1 MAAHTP
7 HEIMGRNTALLQ
19 VTLDGDLCRLSGI
32 EAMARKSDKGA
43 LTMGNKMWV
52 ALAVGILC
60 FSMMAGAQQQQT
72 PEQQNQSF
80 YHITLVGKTITSV
93 SYQHRGGST
102 MIDFRGTPLLPLA
115 KGSAKVDSKQG
126 SIAVSASFKDLQ
138 PAQVFGREYLTY
150 VLWAITPEGKPSNLG
165 ELVLDGTKS
174 QLTATTNLQ
183 SFGMIVT
190 AEPYFAVNVPSDVV
204 VLENALR
211 PDTVGTSEQVTAN
224 YELLKR
230 GQYTYDMTKQKDP
243 ITTISPKIPLQL
255 YEARNAVAIAQSAN
269 AETLAPDAYQKAV
282 ASLNEA
288 DGLMTRKANKK
299 DVIASARTAVQAA
312 ADARQIA
319 VQRAAQDQLAA
330 ERAAQQAATDAAQAR
345 QKQEEAARQQ
355 ADIAKLQAERDAARE
370 AQARAQADA
379 ARLQADAA
387 AQAAQQQAL
396 SAQQQAQAA
405 QDAAAKA
412 EADKQALRAA
422 LLDQF
427 NRILPT
433 TDTPRGLQVNM
444 ADVLFAFGKYDLQ
457 PPAREALAKFSGIV
471 LAHPGLH
478 LAVEGYTDS
487 VGSDA
492 FNQTLSEQ
500 RASTV
505 RAYLISQGLDPNSI
519 TATGFGKSNPVA
531 SNDTPAG
538 RQQNRRVEIII
549 SGEVIGTKIGSTSAP
564 QQ

>member
-1 MAAHTP
+1 
-7 HEIMGRNTALLQ
+7 MGKRNWIVAGLAILGLT
-19 VTLDGDLCRLSGI
+19 VS
-32 EAMARKSDKGA
+32 AMS
-43 LTMGNKMWV
+43 
-52 ALAVGILC
+52 
-60 FSMMAGAQQQQT
+60 AGAQQAQT
-72 PEQQNQSF
+72 TDQQNQSI
-80 YHITLVGKTITSV
+80 YHVTLVGKTITSV

-115 KGSAKVDSKQG
+115 KGDAKVDSKKG
-126 SIAVSASFKDLQ
+126 SIVVSANFKNLQ
-138 PAQVFGREYLTY
+138 SAQMFGKEYLTY

-165 ELVLDGTKS
+165 ELVIDGSKS
-174 QLTATTNLQ
+174 SLTATTNLQ

-204 VLENALR
+204 VLENVLR
-211 PDTVGTSEQVTAN
+211 ADTVGTSEQVTAN

-230 GQYTYDMTKQKDP
+230 GQYTYDMSRAREP
-243 ITTISPKIPLQL
+243 IMSMSPKTPLQL
-255 YEARNAVAIAQSAN
+255 YEARNAVAIAQSAG
-269 AETLAPDAYQKAV
+269 ADTLAPDAYQKALT
-282 ASLNEA
+282 SLNNA
-288 DGLMTRKANKK
+288 DSLNTRKANRK
-299 DVIASARTAVQAA
+299 DVIAAARDAVQTA

-319 VQRAAQDQLAA
+319 VQRTEQDRLAA
-330 ERAAQQAATDAAQAR
+330 EKAAQQAATDAARDR
-345 QKQEEAARQQ
+345 QRQEEAARQQ
-355 ADIAKLQAERDAARE
+355 ADLQKLQAERDAARE

-387 AQAAQQQAL
+387 AQAAQLQAQAAQQQAL
-396 SAQQQAQAA
+396 TAQQQAQAA
-405 QDAAAKA
+405 QDAAARA

-444 ADVLFAFGKYDLQ
+444 ADVLFAFGKFDLQ
-457 PPAREALAKFSGIV
+457 PPAREALAKFTGIV

-487 VGSDA
+487 VGSDT

-500 RASTV
+500 RANTV
-505 RAYLISQGLDPNSI
+505 RAYLVGQGLDPNSI
-519 TATGFGKSNPVA
+519 TATGYGKSNPVA
-531 SNDTPAG
+531 SNDTPSG

-549 SGEVIGTKIGSTSAP
+549 SGEVIGAKIGVSNAP
-564 QQ
+564 TQ

>member
-1 MAAHTP
+1 
-7 HEIMGRNTALLQ
+7 
-19 VTLDGDLCRLSGI
+19 
-32 EAMARKSDKGA
+32 
-43 LTMGNKMWV
+43 MGNKMWT
-52 ALAVGILC
+52 ALAAGILS
-60 FSMMAGAQQQQT
+60 FSMMAGARQQQT
-72 PEQQNQSF
+72 PEQKNQSF
-80 YHITLVGKTITSV
+80 YQITLVGKTITSV

-102 MIDFRGTPLLPLA
+102 MIDFRGTPLLALA

-126 SIAVSASFKDLQ
+126 SIVVSANFKDLQ
-138 PAQVFGREYLTY
+138 PAKVFGPEYLTY

-211 PDTVGTSEQVTAN
+211 ADTVGTSEQVTAN

-243 ITTISPKIPLQL
+243 ITSVSPKVPLQL
-255 YEARNAVAIAQSAN
+255 YEARNAVAIAQSAS
-269 AETLAPDAYQKAV
+269 AETLAPDAYQKAL

-288 DGLMTRKANKK
+288 DGLMARKANKK

-319 VQRAAQDQLAA
+319 VQRAAQEELAA
-330 ERAAQQAATDAAQAR
+330 EKAAQQAATDAAQAR

-355 ADIAKLQAERDAARE
+355 AVLQKLQAERDAARE
-370 AQARAQADA
+370 AQARAQADAARAQADA

-433 TDTPRGLQVNM
+433 TDTPRGLQVNL

-457 PPAREALAKFSGIV
+457 PLTREALAKFSGIV

-478 LAVEGYTDS
+478 LAVEGYTDG

-505 RAYLISQGLDPNSI
+505 RAYLITQGLDPNSI
-519 TATGFGKSNPVA
+519 SATGLGKSNPVA
-531 SNDTPAG
+531 NNDTAAG

-549 SGEVIGTKIGSTSAP
+549 SGEVIGTKIGRGSASAP